1 MTPQAEYTFNVTF
14 TNRRK
19 KKETIDAYTLKQAI
33 AIGKSW
39 SVDNSFKIYD
49 MRGQLVDIYVDG
61 KPLSQQF

>member
-19 KKETIDAYTLKQAI
+19 KKETIEAYTLKQAI

-39 SVDNSFKIYD
+39 SVRENFKLYK
-49 MRGQLVDIYVDG
+49 GGELLEVYVDG